1 MVIPMITDSQQRSI
15 FQEIS
20 EVHFILKL
28 DLADSGLWRQDVC
41 EQSNVVLPI
50 DHNTIN
56 NIDKVASINKQFVY
70 QSHFVMNVVLTVYGI
85 LLLVSLD
92 EVPEVVPIGTGSELI
107 WWQQGLN
114 IFSLRESFV

>member
-15 FQEIS
+15 FKEIN

-41 EQSNVVLPI
+41 EQSNVVPPI

-92 EVPEVVPIGTGSELI
+92 EGPEVVPIGTGSELI

>member
-15 FQEIS
+15 FKEIN

-41 EQSNVVLPI
+41 EQSNVVPPI

-92 EVPEVVPIGTGSELI
+92 EGPEVVPIGTGSELI
-107 WWQQGLN
+107 
-114 IFSLRESFV
+114 

>member
-1 MVIPMITDSQQRSI
+1 MCV
-15 FQEIS
+15 
-20 EVHFILKL
+20 
-28 DLADSGLWRQDVC
+28 
-41 EQSNVVLPI
+41 QSNVVPPR
-50 DHNTIN
+50 DHNTTN

-92 EVPEVVPIGTGSELI
+92 EGPEVVPIETGSELNR
-107 WWQQGLN
+107 WQQGLN

>member
-1 MVIPMITDSQQRSI
+1 M
-15 FQEIS
+15 
-20 EVHFILKL
+20 HFILKL

-41 EQSNVVLPI
+41 VQSNVGPPI
-50 DHNTIN
+50 NLNIRN

-92 EVPEVVPIGTGSELI
+92 EGPEVVPIGTGSELI
-107 WWQQGLN
+107 
-114 IFSLRESFV
+114 